1 MSAKIALLY
10 DGNEFPQALH
20 YAQCHSIFAKNIC
33 ISMETGNHTP
43 CRYDFT
49 QVFVLVRDAEKFKPV
64 IDGYRKH
71 FPVTLLDLLPDYRKK
86 TQKEVYSLLKAKGYT
101 EPFSD
106 VFAMQKELKEQAQ
119 RRIENEEKAQK
130 TAEEESKGLFTDP
143 NPTESLKTGVFKPVK
158 RRKSCL

>member
-10 DGNEFPQALH
+10 DGDAFPQALH

-33 ISMETGNHTP
+33 ISLKTRSYTP

-49 QVFVLVRDAEKFKPV
+49 HVFVAVKDVDKFKPV
-64 IDGYRKH
+64 IDGYKKH
-71 FPVTLLDLLPDYRKK
+71 FPVTMLDLIPDYRKK
-86 TQKEVYSLLKAKGYT
+86 TQKEVYFILKVKGYT

-106 VFAMQKELKEQAQ
+106 VFAMQKELKEKEQK
-119 RRIENEEKAQK
+119 RIESEKKLQK
-130 TAEEESKGLFTDP
+130 IAEEESKGLFTDP
-143 NPTESLKTGVFKPVK
+143 NPAESLKTGVFKPVK